1 MAAAAGGGRSKPQ
14 PGPLHVSVSRR
25 PGANSAASGQPQT
38 GLEPQGRMTQ
48 SGAQH
53 DSTPAQLR
61 SVGPHLPPFDASD
74 WPHRPSGKWA
84 LSETRCAPGGKGSK
98 GDASFCAAC
107 LADLTSAYT
116 AHPRPMV
123 RTAPPLGCG
132 RAGRRCSSGQP
143 VAGREPQARG
153 GLSRHVGS
161 PQALQSAQ
169 QALQCPI
176 RRHASPM
183 PLGQH
188 PRPLRSWAAAA
199 LPASQGSPNQ
209 ATSGQQSS
217 TAWKCPASAPA
228 AAAAA
233 TQRRLSTGTF
243 QLWQQLVITTLV
255 ARVEL

>member
-1 MAAAAGGGRSKPQ
+1 MQFHCECIIWLWKVSDDYQVRHSSLGTRTSRVMAAAAGGGRSKPQ

-38 GLEPQGRMTQ
+38 CLEPQGRMTQ

-61 SVGPHLPPFDASD
+61 SVGPHLPPFNASD

-143 VAGREPQARG
+143 VAGRNPRPGAAYHATLDRHKLSKVPSKCDSALSAGTLLPCHSGSTLAPCVPGQRPRCQQAR
-153 GLSRHVGS
+153 
-161 PQALQSAQ
+161 
-169 QALQCPI
+169 
-176 RRHASPM
+176 
-183 PLGQH
+183 
-188 PRPLRSWAAAA
+188 
-199 LPASQGSPNQ
+199 
-209 ATSGQQSS
+209 
-217 TAWKCPASAPA
+217 AP
-228 AAAAA
+228 
-233 TQRRLSTGTF
+233 
-243 QLWQQLVITTLV
+243 
-255 ARVEL
+255 